1 MNNVS
6 GGPFK
11 GENNRLPDFA
21 LSGKEWAF
29 VRSAINVDLSEAG
42 TFKRRPGSAKVVSG
56 TDCHSLWATGEDSY
70 YVDHRTLF
78 HLSSDY
84 TATAVLTG
92 LTPSRV
98 MSYADAGVGR
108 VFCTNKPRKPRP
120 WAKRTLGTTYPNTR
134 RQIAAK

>member
-1 MNNVS
+1 MKNVS
-6 GGPFK
+6 VGPFK

-78 HLSSDY
+78 HLSADY